1 MRNVHDLR
9 PIRRTLGVALA
20 LPLLAG
26 ALLIGCSSDDEA
38 ATTTEATTTEAT
50 TTEAT
55 TSAPSTAGDA
65 TFPSEEFCE
74 AQADLAAAQDGA
86 QRNTAI
92 ADMQAELGDAA
103 PAAVSDAL
111 DTLLTGDLAP
121 TAYSAAEEALAG
133 VCS

>member
-50 TTEAT
+50 T
-55 TSAPSTAGDA
+55 SAPSTTGDA